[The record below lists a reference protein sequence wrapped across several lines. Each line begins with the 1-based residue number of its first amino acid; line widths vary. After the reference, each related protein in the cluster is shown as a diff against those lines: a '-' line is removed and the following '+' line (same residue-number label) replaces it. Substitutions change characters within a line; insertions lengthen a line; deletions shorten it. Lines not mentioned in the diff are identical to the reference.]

1 MPNFKLELTTAGAAL
16 VAKGLSGTPPTFF
29 ALALGDGTPTVD
41 PSQVQELAGEQ
52 LRLPIVSKRVVENG
66 IYLTGQIKLDSVE
79 SGFNWTEFA
88 VLASDPDTKEEKIY
102 CYGYDAAGGT
112 LPGDDSNTRLEGV
125 LEVLVKTYGMPN
137 ATVMIDHSLI
147 YLNQDD
153 LNAHNTARDAHSDL
167 FAQKADLGRDGKVV
181 PEQMPDMD
189 YVARTG
195 DTMTGNL
202 TMSSGAKVTG
212 LPTPTENADAVPK
225 NYVDQQLSQNLAQYL
240 KLSGGTMTGNITMS
254 SGAKV
259 TGLPTPTENADAV
272 PKNYVDQQLL
282 QNLAQY
288 LKLSGG
294 TMTGNI
300 TMANGSTVT
309 GLPDPEERED
319 AVSFGY
325 LKRRYGMGVTTFQ
338 NLIQGGVF

>member
-1 MPNFKLELTTAGAAL
+1 MTTAGAAL

-240 KLSGGTMTGNITMS
+240 KLSGGTMTGNIIMS
-254 SGAKV
+254 
-259 TGLPTPTENADAV
+259 
-272 PKNYVDQQLL
+272 
-282 QNLAQY
+282 
-288 LKLSGG
+288 
-294 TMTGNI
+294 
-300 TMANGSTVT
+300 NGSTVT